1 MDAPSC
7 SISTQA
13 RCERARQ
20 KLGQCVPMRHGWFMT
35 TQAAES
41 SGVVTRILHPAIT
54 TDADSFEAAARAAE
68 RVAVSLDRPG
78 PEARTQLAAFVLSSI
93 ESQLERLGAAQRGWT
108 ARDSL
113 EMVLSDQ
120 LYRSRLLGAGGI
132 ALRFGALDDI
142 ADSAGELSVEDSH
155 ALRRMFALAELEPLQ
170 VFLPEPSA
178 RLRVLGAPQR
188 LSDWLPASAKAGR
201 VASIEYEAVPAAVAL
216 EDEQA
221 AREERLAPPQLDAFV
236 SSRGGNDMCGLDAPT
251 PPTEALA
258 AEPPVSEPPV
268 SEPPVSEVHAALELS
283 ENERPTVIPSV
294 VPSDPPAAAA
304 PEITPAPSAA
314 ASPVEAETSAAAT
327 TAAQTTVTAA
337 ELAEQQRRCAAWLA
351 QLQSMHGPKQHAS
364 IERAFLSAYVPLARE
379 VATGKAPP
387 EIRPAVEAWAEGFA
401 HSYASAFKTLNAHA
415 SGARRPTMVRDI
427 FEVAQRWLNQYRARN
442 FQILLVDS
450 MRFDLGQ
457 RLNEAIEERLGGQG
471 VCRDQALL
479 WAALPSN
486 SVAQRLA
493 ESAPGHPAPSG
504 KPTTSLET
512 RNAASGSIETLRVG
526 SRELFRIDRLSDDLS
541 RPGEL
546 EAPRLERLA
555 SQLAEIV
562 VPWLQT
568 RAPDTLVVLFGDH
581 GFHWQAGERGTSA
594 AQRGGALPEQVLVP
608 ASAWL
613 LGSARP
619 KAGLAPGLH

>member
-1 MDAPSC
+1 
-7 SISTQA
+7 
-13 RCERARQ
+13 
-20 KLGQCVPMRHGWFMT
+20 MRHGWFMT

-78 PEARTQLAAFVLSSI
+78 PEARTKLAAFVLSSI

-132 ALRFGALDDI
+132 ALRFGALDGI
-142 ADSAGELSVEDSH
+142 ADPAGELSVEDSH

-201 VASIEYEAVPAAVAL
+201 IASIEYEAVPAAGAL
-216 EDEQA
+216 EGEKP
-221 AREERLAPPQLDAFV
+221 AREESLAPPRMDAFV
-236 SSRGGNDMCGLDAPT
+236 SSGSEGHDSCGLDAPT
-251 PPTEALA
+251 PPPAPLA
-258 AEPPVSEPPV
+258 AEPPVSEAQTP
-268 SEPPVSEVHAALELS
+268 AELS

-294 VPSDPPAAAA
+294 VPSDPPATAA
-304 PEITPAPSAA
+304 PEIASDPSPA

-327 TAAQTTVTAA
+327 TTEQTRATAA

-364 IERAFLSAYVPLARE
+364 IERAFLTAYLPLARE
-379 VATGKAPP
+379 VATGTAPP

-457 RLNEAIEERLGGQG
+457 RLNEALEQRLGGQG

-493 ESAPGHPAPSG
+493 DSGPSHPAPSG
-504 KPTTSLET
+504 RAPAPLET
-512 RNAASGSIETLRVG
+512 RNPTSGGIETLRVG

-555 SQLAEIV
+555 SLLAGIV

-568 RAPDTLVVLFGDH
+568 RAPDTLVVVFGDH

-613 LGSARP
+613 LGPARP

>member
-1 MDAPSC
+1 
-7 SISTQA
+7 
-13 RCERARQ
+13 
-20 KLGQCVPMRHGWFMT
+20 MT

-78 PEARTQLAAFVLSSI
+78 PEARTHLAAFVLSSI

-108 ARDSL
+108 PRDSL

-132 ALRFGALDDI
+132 ALRFGALDGI

-188 LSDWLPASAKAGR
+188 LWDWLPESAKAGR
-201 VASIEYEAVPAAVAL
+201 VASIEYETVPAAGAT
-216 EDEQA
+216 EGQNP
-221 AREERLAPPQLDAFV
+221 AREEKLAPPQLDAFV
-236 SSRGGNDMCGLDAPT
+236 SSREGNGLRGFDAP
-251 PPTEALA
+251 EA
-258 AEPPVSEPPV
+258 PVSEAPV
-268 SEPPVSEVHAALELS
+268 SEAPVSEAHVSEAHVSKAHAAAELS
-283 ENERPTVIPSV
+283 ENERPTVIPGV
-294 VPSDPPAAAA
+294 VPSDPPATAA
-304 PEITPAPSAA
+304 PEVAPALAA
-314 ASPVEAETSAAAT
+314 ARLIEAETSAAAST
-327 TAAQTTVTAA
+327 TAQATATAA

-364 IERAFLSAYVPLARE
+364 IERAFLTAYLPLARE
-379 VATGKAPP
+379 VAAGKAPP

-457 RLNEAIEERLGGQG
+457 RLNEALEERLGGQG

-493 ESAPGHPAPSG
+493 ESGPSHPAPSG
-504 KPTTSLET
+504 KTPMPLEA
-512 RNAASGSIETLRVG
+512 RHPESGSIETLRVG
-526 SRELFRIDRLSDDLS
+526 SRELFRIDRLSHDLS

-546 EAPRLERLA
+546 EAARLERLA
-555 SQLAEIV
+555 SLLADIV

-568 RAPDTLVVLFGDH
+568 RAPDTLVVVFGDH
-581 GFHWQAGERGTSA
+581 GFQWQAGERGTSA

-613 LGSARP
+613 LGAARP